1 MSLIITSSADIDE
14 TNQMGMANPRAYRN
28 HIKNPLLI
36 PPNSEVAV
44 ESVKVNRM
52 PVLDYSNSIKTNFW
66 FGERLASNASY
77 DTQTSYFIPAD
88 NEILG
93 SKTPADFAT
102 EFKKILQETYSLHP
116 EINSQAIEVNIALS
130 ASNVFEGFQY
140 KIPQVGAA
148 AANKIPGDSVELS
161 EINGKTATYSSG
173 VIQSAQPKCFVQ
185 LLPQNDEGGPLS
197 LLNGSLT
204 YSGATPG
211 ESVIVGLSRPYGFD
225 FSPGRGAYQGF
236 TADGRIMGQGNNSPF
251 GATWVKKGLGPS
263 GRIYMDYAVENR
275 GDGIRLY
282 QFTQSNNGI
291 PRMVEIEYYNK
302 NAGANNVNNTPNS
315 SFASG
320 APIPSASMGEVTFT
334 VENEKVAISVSGK
347 VVVEVNDFSSASF
360 KNQIPMPTSI
370 ANWKMY
376 PTVYF
381 DDNGANVIISNY
393 ACRTNS
399 TIYNNLPENS
409 WITRTKLPSMIERG
423 RTLSQ
428 ADSAD
433 TRERITPV
441 WNDAF
446 FWNQKIYDRAIY
458 KPLLSAG
465 FPASNVI
472 RNYKGLTG
480 SAIMADYENI
490 FIMGGNDK
498 YIQREIQSWQANSTK
513 QLGFFPLSINPDSGM
528 AHGAYDG
535 ASFASSVIPAL
546 TSTQSSFIRVPTLTH
561 ETYNFNTG
569 NPSKILFQI
578 PRFDNSGAEVGG
590 LYFQNGDKTFI
601 DLKNAAPIRLT
612 DIDVQIVRKDETF
625 VDDLTG
631 STEVVFIVRPKN
643 N

>member
-1 MSLIITSSADIDE
+1 MSLIITSSAEFDE
-14 TNQMGMANPRAYRN
+14 TNQLGIANPKSYRN

-44 ESVKVNRM
+44 DTVKLNRM
-52 PVLDYSNSIKTNFW
+52 PVLDYGNSIKTNFW
-66 FGERLASNASY
+66 FGERLATNASY
-77 DTQTSYFIPAD
+77 DAQTSYFMPAD
-88 NEILG
+88 NEIMG
-93 SKTPADFAT
+93 SKSPADFAT
-102 EFKKILQETYSLHP
+102 EFKQILQDVYSLHP
-116 EINSQAIEVNIALS
+116 EINSQAIEVNVALS

-148 AANKIPGDSVELS
+148 AASVVLPDSCELS
-161 EINGKTATYSSG
+161 EINAVAATYSSG
-173 VIQSAQPKCFVQ
+173 VIQSSAADCFVQ

-197 LLNGSLT
+197 LLSGSLT
-204 YSGATPG
+204 YTGATPA
-211 ESVIVGLSRPYGFD
+211 ENVIVGLSRPYAFD
-225 FSPGRGAYQGF
+225 LKRGAYQGF
-236 TADGRIMGQGNNSPF
+236 TADGRIMGSGNNSPF
-251 GATWVKKGLGPS
+251 GPTWFKKGLGPS
-263 GRIYMDYAVENR
+263 KRIYMDYAVENR

-282 QFTQSNNGI
+282 QFTQSNNGV

-302 NAGANNVNNTPNS
+302 NAGANNVNNGPNS
-315 SFASG
+315 SFATG
-320 APIPSASMGEVTFT
+320 TPIPSASMGEVTFT
-334 VENEKVAISVSGK
+334 VDNEKVAVSVSGK
-347 VVVEVNDFSSASF
+347 VVVEINDFSSASF

-381 DDNGANVIISNY
+381 EDNGANVVLGNY

-409 WITRTKLPSMIERG
+409 WITRTKLPAMIERG
-423 RTLSQ
+423 RKLSQ
-428 ADSAD
+428 ADSAA

-446 FWNQKIYDRAIY
+446 NWNQKIYNRAIY
-458 KPLLSAG
+458 KPLLSVG
-465 FPASNVI
+465 FPVSNVI
-472 RNYKGLTG
+472 RNYKGLQ
-480 SAIMADYENI
+480 SNAIMDDYENI

-528 AHGAYDG
+528 LNGAYDG
-535 ASFASSVIPAL
+535 ASFASSVTPAL

-612 DIDVQIVRKDETF
+612 DIDIQIVRKDERL

-631 STEVVFIVRPKN
+631 STEVVLIVRPKK
-643 N
+643 

>member
-77 DTQTSYFIPAD
+77 DAQTSYFMPAD
-88 NEILG
+88 NEIMG
-93 SKTPADFAT
+93 SKSPADFAT

-116 EINSQAIEVNIALS
+116 EINSQAIEVNVALS

-204 YSGATPG
+204 YSGATAG
-211 ESVIVGLSRPYGFD
+211 ESVIVGLSRPYAFD

-236 TADGRIMGQGNNSPF
+236 KANGKIMGNGNNSPF
-251 GATWVKKGLGPS
+251 GATWVKKGLGPNKTV
-263 GRIYMDYAVENR
+263 YMDYAVENR

-347 VVVEVNDFSSASF
+347 VVVEINDFSSASF

-370 ANWKMY
+370 SNWKMY

-381 DDNGANVIISNY
+381 DDNGANVIVSNY

-428 ADSAD
+428 ADSAA
-433 TRERITPV
+433 TRERITPP

>member
-1 MSLIITSSADIDE
+1 MSLIITSSAETDE
-14 TNQMGMANPRAYRN
+14 TNQIGTANPAQYRN

-36 PPNSEVAV
+36 PRNSEVAV

-66 FGERLASNASY
+66 FGERLTTNASY
-77 DTQTSYFIPAD
+77 DAQTSYFIPAD

-93 SKTPADFAT
+93 SKTPADFAD

-116 EINSQAIEVNIALS
+116 DINSQAIEVNVALN
-130 ASNVFEGFQY
+130 ASNVFTGFQY

-148 AANKIPGDSVELS
+148 AATVVLPDSCELS
-161 EINGKTATYSSG
+161 EINAVAATYSSG
-173 VIQSAQPKCFVQ
+173 VIQSGAADCFVQ
-185 LLPQNDEGGPLS
+185 LLPQDDEGGPLS
-197 LLNGSLT
+197 LLSGSLT
-204 YSGATPG
+204 YTGAAPT
-211 ESVIVGLSRPYGFD
+211 ENVIVGLSRPYGFD
-225 FSPGRGAYQGF
+225 LERGAYQGF
-236 TADGRIMGQGNNSPF
+236 KANGKIMGQGNNSPF
-251 GATWVKKGLGPS
+251 GATWVKKGLGPNKTV
-263 GRIYMDYAVENR
+263 YMDYAVENR

-282 QFTQSNNGI
+282 QFTQSNNGV

-302 NAGANNVNNTPNS
+302 NAGANNINNGPNS
-315 SFASG
+315 SFATG
-320 APIPSASMGEVTFT
+320 TPIASASMGEVTFT

-381 DDNGANVIISNY
+381 EDNGANVVIGNY

-409 WITRTKLPSMIERG
+409 WITRTKLPAMIERG

-428 ADSAD
+428 ADSVA
-433 TRERITPV
+433 TSEKTTPP

-446 FWNQKIYDRAIY
+446 FWNQKIYERAIY
-458 KPLLSAG
+458 KPLLSVG

-472 RNYKGLTG
+472 RNYKGLQ
-480 SAIMADYENI
+480 SNAIMDDYENI
-490 FIMGGNDK
+490 FIMGGNEK
-498 YIQREIQSWQANSTK
+498 YIDRRIQSWQANSTK

-535 ASFASSVIPAL
+535 ASFASSVIPSL

-601 DLKNAAPIRLT
+601 DLKNAAPMRLT

-631 STEVVFIVRPKN
+631 STEVVFIVRSKN

>member
-1 MSLIITSSADIDE
+1 MSLIITSSAETDE
-14 TNQMGMANPRAYRN
+14 TNQMGVAIPYQFRN

-44 ESVKVNRM
+44 ESVKLNRM
-52 PVLDYSNSIKTNFW
+52 PVLDYGNSITTNFW
-66 FGERLASNASY
+66 FGERLATNASY
-77 DTQTSYFIPAD
+77 DDQTSYFMPAD
-88 NEILG
+88 NTIMG
-93 SKTPADFAT
+93 SKTPADFAE
-102 EFKKILQETYSLHP
+102 EFKTILQETYSMHP
-116 EINSQAIEVNIALS
+116 EINSQAIEVNVALD

-148 AANKIPGDSVELS
+148 ATSVVLPDSCELS
-161 EINGKTATYSSG
+161 EINAVAATYSSG
-173 VIQSAQPKCFVQ
+173 VIQSGAADCFVQ
-185 LLPQNDEGGPLS
+185 LLPQNAEGGPLS
-197 LLNGSLT
+197 LLSGSLT
-204 YSGATPG
+204 YDGIAPT
-211 ESVIVGLSRPYGFD
+211 ENVIVGLSRPYAFD
-225 FSPGRGAYQGF
+225 LERGAYQGF
-236 TADGRIMGQGNNSPF
+236 TADGKVMGNGNNSPF
-251 GATWVKKGLGPS
+251 GPSWFKKGRGPNNS
-263 GRIYMDYAVENR
+263 IYMDYAVENL
-275 GDGIRLY
+275 GDGVRLY
-282 QFTQSNNGI
+282 QFTQSNNGV

-302 NAGANNVNNTPNS
+302 NAGANNVNNGPNS
-315 SFASG
+315 SFATG
-320 APIPSASMGEVTFT
+320 TPIPSASMGSVTFT
-334 VENEKVAISVSGK
+334 VDNEKVAISVSGK
-347 VVVEVNDFSSASF
+347 VVVAVNDFSSASF

-381 DDNGANVIISNY
+381 QDNGANVVIGNY

-399 TIYNNLPENS
+399 TIYNNLPETS
-409 WITRTKLPSMIERG
+409 WITRTKLSAMIARG

-428 ADSAD
+428 ADSAA
-433 TRERITPV
+433 TSEKSTPP

-446 FWNQKIYDRAIY
+446 NWNQKIYDRAIY
-458 KPLLSAG
+458 KPLLSVG

-480 SAIMADYENI
+480 SAIMEDYENI

-498 YIQREIQSWQANSTK
+498 YIDRRIQSWQANSTK

-631 STEVVFIVRPKN
+631 STEVVFIVRPKK
-643 N
+643 

>member
-1 MSLIITSSADIDE
+1 MSLIITSSAETDE
-14 TNQMGMANPRAYRN
+14 TNQMGVAIPYQYRN

-44 ESVKVNRM
+44 ESVKLNRM
-52 PVLDYSNSIKTNFW
+52 PVLDYGNSIKTNFW
-66 FGERLASNASY
+66 FGERLATNASY
-77 DTQTSYFIPAD
+77 DDQTSYFMPAD
-88 NEILG
+88 NKIIG
-93 SKTPADFAT
+93 SKTPADFA
-102 EFKKILQETYSLHP
+102 EQFKTILQETYSMHP
-116 EINSQAIEVNIALS
+116 EINSQAIEVNVKLS

-148 AANKIPGDSVELS
+148 AASVVLPDSCELS
-161 EINGKTATYSSG
+161 EINAVAATYSSG
-173 VIQSAQPKCFVQ
+173 VITSGGADCFVQ
-185 LLPQNDEGGPLS
+185 LLPQNAEGGPLS
-197 LLNGSLT
+197 LLSGSLT
-204 YSGATPG
+204 YDGLDPA
-211 ESVIVGLSRPYGFD
+211 ENVIVGLSRPYAFD

-236 TADGRIMGQGNNSPF
+236 TADGKVMGNGNNSPF
-251 GATWVKKGLGPS
+251 GPSWFKKGLGPNKS
-263 GRIYMDYAVENR
+263 VYMDYAVENR
-275 GDGIRLY
+275 GDSVRLY
-282 QFTQSNNGI
+282 QFTQSNNGV

-302 NAGANNVNNTPNS
+302 NAGANNVNNGPNS
-315 SFASG
+315 SFATG
-320 APIPSASMGEVTFT
+320 TPIPSASMGSVTFT
-334 VENEKVAISVSGK
+334 VDNEKVAVSVSGK
-347 VVVEVNDFSSASF
+347 VVVEINDFSSASF

-381 DDNGANVIISNY
+381 EDNGANVVIGNY

-399 TIYNNLPENS
+399 TIYNNLPETS
-409 WITRTKLPSMIERG
+409 WITRTKLPAMIQRG

-428 ADSAD
+428 ADSAATD
-433 TRERITPV
+433 EKASPP

-446 FWNQKIYDRAIY
+446 NWNQKIYDRAIY
-458 KPLLSAG
+458 KPLLSVG

-480 SAIMADYENI
+480 SAIMEDYENI
-490 FIMGGNDK
+490 FIMGGNEK
-498 YIQREIQSWQANSTK
+498 YIDRRIQSWQANSTK

-535 ASFASSVIPAL
+535 ASFASSEVPTL

-631 STEVVFIVRPKN
+631 STEVVFIVRPKK
-643 N
+643 